1 MNLPKPIMKTTELKE
16 LGFPDKLLRDIR
28 EEKGQT
34 IASQFKPNG
43 AIYWDTEKLKTYI
56 EKNAVRA

>member
-43 AIYWDTEKLKTYI
+43 AIYWDTEKLKKEHDVMYG
-56 EKNAVRA
+56 R

>member
-43 AIYWDTEKLKTYI
+43 AI
-56 EKNAVRA
+56 

>member
-1 MNLPKPIMKTTELKE
+1 MNLPKPIMITTELKE

-43 AIYWDTEKLKTYI
+43 AIYWDTEKLKKYI
-56 EKNAVRA
+56 EKIAVRA

>member
-1 MNLPKPIMKTTELKE
+1 MKTTELKE

-43 AIYWDTEKLKTYI
+43 AIYWDTEKLKKYI